1 MRKIQSQGVH
11 HITLVGADRQT
22 SIDFWDGVLGMPFVF
37 EQPNLDNPNEGHL
50 YFDPGDGRL
59 ITIFTDETRTTKMTR
74 LPQIPGHVHHI
85 AFAVS
90 QASFWQAVERL
101 NQRKIKHSGP
111 KDRGFMDSIYFR
123 DPLGLLIEL
132 ASYRFEPPAGAT
144 HTDVLTTAHHIRVA
158 AGAATIEQNH
168 IADAIEQI
176 AYAKAQSLSSDRS
189 AKNPFQASQMACTT
203 P

>member
-37 EQPNLDNPNEGHL
+37 EQPNLDIPNEGHL

-59 ITIFTDETRTTKMTR
+59 ITIFPDENRTTKMTR
-74 LPQIPGHVHHI
+74 LPQNPGQVHHI

-90 QASFWQAVERL
+90 QASFWQAVDRL
-101 NQRKIKHSGP
+101 DQRKVKHSGP

-123 DPLGLLIEL
+123 DPLGLLVEL

-158 AGAATIEQNH
+158 AGAATIEKNH

-176 AYAKAQSLSSDRS
+176 AHAKAQSLSPDRS
-189 AKNPFQASQMACTT
+189 AKNPF
-203 P
+203 

>member
-59 ITIFTDETRTTKMTR
+59 ITIFTDETRTAKMTR
-74 LPQIPGHVHHI
+74 LRQNPGQVHHI

-90 QASFWQAVERL
+90 QASFWQAVDRL
-101 NQRKIKHSGP
+101 NQRKVKHSGP

-144 HTDVLTTAHHIRVA
+144 HTDVLTTAHYIRVA

-176 AYAKAQSLSSDRS
+176 ARAKAQSLSSDRS
-189 AKNPFQASQMACTT
+189 AKNPF
-203 P
+203 

>member
-1 MRKIQSQGVH
+1 MIDWVFSMRKIQSQGVH

-59 ITIFTDETRTTKMTR
+59 ITVFTDETRTTKMTR
-74 LPQIPGHVHHI
+74 LPQNPGQVHHI

-90 QASFWQAVERL
+90 QASFWQAVDRL
-101 NQRKIKHSGP
+101 DQRKVKHSGP

-132 ASYRFEPPAGAT
+132 ASYRFEPPASAT
-144 HTDVLTTAHHIRVA
+144 HTDVLTAAHHIRVA
-158 AGAATIEQNH
+158 AGAVTIEQNH

-176 AYAKAQSLSSDRS
+176 AHAKAQSLSSDRS
-189 AKNPFQASQMACTT
+189 AKNPF
-203 P
+203 